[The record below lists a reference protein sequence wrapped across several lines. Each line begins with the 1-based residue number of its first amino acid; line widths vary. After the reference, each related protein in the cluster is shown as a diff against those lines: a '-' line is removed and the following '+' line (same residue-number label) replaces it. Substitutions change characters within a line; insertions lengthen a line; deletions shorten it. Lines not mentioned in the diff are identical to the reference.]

1 MWELTCRKF
10 VNRVQIWV
18 SWQNLVG
25 EKIVYLQTKIN
36 IKITDFQFSYM
47 IISKQINKQKNP
59 PWCLEWSSFKG
70 NSGNHSNN
78 FPDMLS
84 DKQNIQIPIFLQ
96 AESFI
101 YLDSFSNSFT
111 LCLFSLF
118 ISAMSSVV
126 EDKVLSVCFRG
137 FFLTLPANF

>member
-1 MWELTCRKF
+1 MAELRWGKNSLLTDKNKHKNHWLPVF
-10 VNRVQIWV
+10 WIISKQI
-18 SWQNLVG
+18 
-25 EKIVYLQTKIN
+25 
-36 IKITDFQFSYM
+36 DM

-101 YLDSFSNSFT
+101 YIDSFSNSFT